1 MNSRWLQRQARVLLS
16 WREQALR
23 AAAGQLDEPHGL
35 SPDAALT
42 QARTAQARLESL
54 RATAHKHVDHLSVRL
69 QRLVDQQTA
78 IANALQSGSLP
89 PARAN
94 RKHHRLN
101 ARMTALRAEIAACRH
116 AIAAD
121 TSEAVGGLLEAPLGR
136 YCRLSRQPSYFRWST
151 MDRVDRW
158 TLTAT
163 AVLVFVL
170 VFGIGMYLRKESS
183 VHFETFIAERG
194 TATLV
199 LRCVNETPQPI
210 VVGLGDVPGQRQQY
224 VVRVQVSADGGYQT
238 LDGIAQALVDDVA
251 RMENPGAMTVA
262 PGLFQ
267 DYKLAL
273 RAAVPADVPLDTV
286 RIECLGPDGNVA
298 YRHTV
303 SF

>member
-35 SPDAALT
+35 SPDAALA
-42 QARTAQARLESL
+42 QARTAQARLDTL
-54 RATAHKHVDHLSVRL
+54 RTNAHRHVDHLSVRL

-94 RKHHRLN
+94 RQHHRL
-101 ARMTALRAEIAACRH
+101 AGRMTALRAEIAACRH
-116 AIAAD
+116 AVAAD
-121 TSEAVGGLLEAPLGR
+121 TSEAAGGLLEAPLAR

-151 MDRVDRW
+151 MDPVDRW
-158 TLTAT
+158 TLVVT
-163 AVLVFVL
+163 AVLVLVL
-170 VFGIGMYLRKESS
+170 VFGIGLYLRKDAS

-194 TATLV
+194 TATVV
-199 LRCVNETPQPI
+199 LRCVNDTTQPI
-210 VVGLGDVPGQRQQY
+210 LVGLGNEPGPKPHY
-224 VVRVQVSADGGYQT
+224 VIRVQVEADGGFQT
-238 LDGIAQALVDDVA
+238 VEGIAQAQSDDAA
-251 RMENPGAMTVA
+251 RMENPRAVTVA

-267 DYKLAL
+267 DYRLAL
-273 RAAVPADVPLDTV
+273 RPLLPADIPLDKV
-286 RIECLGPDGNVA
+286 QIECFAPNGTLV
-298 YRHTV
+298 YRHKV